1 MPSGYRKGNVLIWW
15 FKARRIPTVLLPLCA
30 VFVVVLALA
39 YEWTA
44 TLPSLASGS
53 STVRFLTFVPV
64 IVVAALH
71 YCLSQR
77 LHEAEALSQRPVL
90 RYDVLLILASVCF
103 TVLAGLAVGLLA
115 GDDAARAVGRNVAF
129 LTGLMLLAHRFVPQA
144 AAGVPVGWVFL
155 AVFAGSDAFRRPRFW
170 SVLEHPT
177 TSVPALAE
185 TLLCFA
191 TGIAVYLLARPR
203 TL

>member
-1 MPSGYRKGNVLIWW
+1 MIWW
-15 FKARRIPTVLLPLCA
+15 FKARRIPTVLVPMCA
-30 VFVVVLALA
+30 AFVVVLALA

-64 IVVAALH
+64 ILVTALH
-71 YCLSQR
+71 YCLTQR
-77 LHEAEALSQRPVL
+77 LPEAEPLSQRPVL

-103 TVLAGLAVGLLA
+103 AVLAGLAVGLLA
-115 GDDAARAVGRNVAF
+115 GDDTARAVGRNVAF
-129 LTGLMLLAHRFVPQA
+129 LTGLMLLAHRLLPQA

-155 AVFAGSDAFRRPRFW
+155 AIFAGSDAFRRPRFW
-170 SVLEHPT
+170 SVLEHSA

-191 TGIAVYLLARPR
+191 VGLAVHLLARPR
-203 TL
+203 SL

>member
-1 MPSGYRKGNVLIWW
+1 MIWW
-15 FKARRIPTVLLPLCA
+15 FKARRIPAVLLPLCA
-30 VFVVVLALA
+30 AFAVVLVLA
-39 YEWTA
+39 YDWTA
-44 TLPSLASGS
+44 TLPALASGS

-71 YCLSQR
+71 HCLSQR
-77 LHEAEALSQRPVL
+77 LDAAEVLSRRPVP
-90 RYDVLLILASVCF
+90 RYDVVLVLATVGF
-103 TVLAGLAVGLLA
+103 TVLAGLAVGALT

-155 AVFAGSDAFRRPRFW
+155 SVFAGSDAYRRPRFW
-170 SVLEHPT
+170 SVLEHPAAA
-177 TSVPALAE
+177 VPALVEA
-185 TLLCFA
+185 LLCFA
-191 TGIAVYLLARPR
+191 AGLAALALARPR